1 MSFRRV
7 SALMPSYLK
16 MDSNI
21 LANARF
27 GKIFRR
33 NLLDSCIVNLRR
45 NALQKSER
53 SDAVIPENGF
63 KYIGKCALRK
73 DIPKKLT

>member
-27 GKIFRR
+27 G
-33 NLLDSCIVNLRR
+33 
-45 NALQKSER
+45 
-53 SDAVIPENGF
+53 
-63 KYIGKCALRK
+63 
-73 DIPKKLT
+73 